1 MEYKKDSEKFSFG
14 FGTQKVAGKGSL
26 SGTETENISTQKAVI
41 TAFLVVG
48 AGLLKIIR
56 KRKK

>member
-26 SGTETENISTQKAVI
+26 SGTETENISTRKAVI
-41 TAFLVVG
+41 TASLAVG
-48 AGLLKIIR
+48 AVLLKIIR